1 MPGSSGRKA
10 ERVLA
15 INPGST
21 STKVAVFDGDECLCE
36 GVVRHSS
43 LELGRFERIWDQ
55 YEYRKAAVLEF
66 LADHGIALRS
76 LTAVVGRGGPFRPTV
91 SGTYRVNPEMV
102 ADARNEVQGPHPS
115 NLGAVLAY
123 GIAWDHGLQS
133 FIVDPPCVDELDGV
147 ARYSGIPEIER
158 TSLVHALNIKAIA
171 RTVAADLGKDV
182 CDANL
187 VVAHLGGGVSVCAM
201 RRGRMVD
208 VSNGLSAGPF
218 TPERAGTLPTVDLVK
233 MCFSGRYSEAEIM
246 RKLVGG
252 GGLTAYLGTSDVAE
266 ALRREEKGD
275 AAARGALAA
284 MVYQIAKE
292 IGSMAV
298 VVGEDLDAIVLTGG
312 IVKSEVLAE
321 RIASRVRFLARVVVM
336 PGEDELRGLALGCLR
351 VLRGEER
358 AKTYP
363 ETVDD
368 GACAGEAATG
378 GRPRRSGASKGRA
391 GRGLQ
396 EHPGRK
402 GRPPRRRDGQ
412 PAGRSQRARHDD
424 DGRSE
429 RGDARPGR
437 GRRRG
442 GSDRD
447 RRR

>member
-1 MPGSSGRKA
+1 MSDSRSRKA

-21 STKVAVFDGDECLCE
+21 STKLAVFDGDACLCE

-123 GIAWDHGLQS
+123 GIAWDYGLDS

-158 TSLVHALNIKAIA
+158 TSLAHALNIKAAA
-171 RTVAADLGKDV
+171 RTVASRLGKDV
-182 CDANL
+182 CDASL
-187 VVAHLGGGVSVCAM
+187 VVAHLGGGVSVCALK
-201 RRGRMVD
+201 RGRMVD

-246 RKLVGG
+246 RRLVGG
-252 GGLTAYLGTSDVAE
+252 GGLVAYLGTSDVAE

-292 IGSMAV
+292 IGAMAT
-298 VVGEDLDAIVLTGG
+298 VVGEDLDAVALTGG

-321 RIASRVRFLARVVVM
+321 RIASRVRFLGRVIVL
-336 PGEDELRGLALGCLR
+336 PGEDELRELAHGCLR
-351 VLRGEER
+351 VLRGEEE

-363 ETVDD
+363 QTVGDD
-368 GACAGEAATG
+368 GCEGAAANG
-378 GRPRRSGASKGRA
+378 GRPRRTGASKGRT
-391 GRGLQ
+391 RRELQ

-402 GRPPRRRDGQ
+402 GRPPRRRDGE
-412 PAGRSQRARHDD
+412 PARRPQRARHDD
-424 DGRSE
+424 DGRDQP
-429 RGDARPGR
+429 GHARTGR
-437 GRRRG
+437 GRRG
-442 GSDRD
+442 GGRDRD
-447 RRR
+447 RRG